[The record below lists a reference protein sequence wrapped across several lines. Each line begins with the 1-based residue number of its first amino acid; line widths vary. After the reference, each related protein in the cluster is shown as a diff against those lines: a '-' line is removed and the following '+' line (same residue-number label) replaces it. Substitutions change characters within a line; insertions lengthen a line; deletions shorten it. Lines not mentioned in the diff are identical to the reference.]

1 MKEVLS
7 FFTFGIGALCFV
19 AFLAAFKPLAVT
31 AAAGLANPAYC
42 STRGADA
49 GRGIGWADDVCAH
62 RPHGALNRYVER
74 VFDPSRKDRHWG
86 GRKLARDQ

>member
-31 AAAGLANPAYC
+31 AAAGLTNPAYC
-42 STRGADA
+42 GTKASPTLACRSHVFAA
-49 GRGIGWADDVCAH
+49 LSS
-62 RPHGALNRYVER
+62 PHVGQRE
-74 VFDPSRKDRHWG
+74 
-86 GRKLARDQ
+86 